1 MRERYDD
8 AKGDTIPPFCFH
20 KGENMK
26 KIISLALA
34 LIFVF
39 TMLTVSASAADEAKL
54 TYKVKWSSLSY
65 STYWYNQNE
74 GDMDEHYTVT
84 IKDNSIDC
92 NGRSDNER
100 RSYVA
105 NERVQISSDTK
116 FEYVFQAKNHT
127 YGGSAGVVFAFADG
141 IPYFVYGSFDNS
153 SDDAIGQSD
162 IRVQKGLNAHGSHDC
177 ETGFTRSY
185 ITVDLDSDGFGTYK
199 VVIDGYTASF
209 YALTNAASKQ
219 YDQIG
224 GSITLPSDAVF
235 ALGLYNRE
243 NNSSGE
249 RTVMIRNAVVY
260 AMNDA
265 AARSLS
271 VLSDGSAE
279 LLSYIARLEKEY
291 PREDFETESFY
302 EFLDSLTAAKKL
314 IEDGDYSAVDIA
326 DAREAI
332 DATIPLLEILTP
344 DFTKLNEI
352 IGKAKALKAADC
364 NPIAY
369 KMLMAAVA
377 DAEELLSADDLRQ
390 SQVNEAVAVILDRYK
405 EIDPNITVG
414 DTPTDEPAGDVVGDA
429 SDNIG
434 YTDIVGS
441 DAIVELPPKG
451 GCGSAI
457 LASSALTVVA
467 LIGTAAI
474 VSKKKEN

>member
-1 MRERYDD
+1 
-8 AKGDTIPPFCFH
+8 
-20 KGENMK
+20 
-26 KIISLALA
+26 
-34 LIFVF
+34 
-39 TMLTVSASAADEAKL
+39 
-54 TYKVKWSSLSY
+54 
-65 STYWYNQNE
+65 
-74 GDMDEHYTVT
+74 
-84 IKDNSIDC
+84 
-92 NGRSDNER
+92 
-100 RSYVA
+100 
-105 NERVQISSDTK
+105 
-116 FEYVFQAKNHT
+116 
-127 YGGSAGVVFAFADG
+127 
-141 IPYFVYGSFDNS
+141 
-153 SDDAIGQSD
+153 
-162 IRVQKGLNAHGSHDC
+162 
-177 ETGFTRSY
+177 
-185 ITVDLDSDGFGTYK
+185 
-199 VVIDGYTASF
+199 
-209 YALTNAASKQ
+209 
-219 YDQIG
+219 
-224 GSITLPSDAVF
+224 
-235 ALGLYNRE
+235 
-243 NNSSGE
+243 
-249 RTVMIRNAVVY
+249 MIRNAVVY

-390 SQVNEAVAVILDRYK
+390 SHVNEAVAVILDRYK

-414 DTPTDEPAGDVVGDA
+414 DTPTDETTGDVVGDA

-441 DAIVELPPKG
+441 DATVELPPKG

-467 LIGTAAI
+467 LIGTAVI